1 MKNKVLNLIGLAYRA
16 NFIIS
21 GEESVIKALQQNR
34 LKIVFI
40 ASDASPKTVDKFVR
54 KCYYYKVVYILDFS
68 SEELSSAIG
77 RTRKIIG
84 LTDLGFANAIERLMR

>member
-40 ASDASPKTVDKFVR
+40 ASDASKTIDKFVR